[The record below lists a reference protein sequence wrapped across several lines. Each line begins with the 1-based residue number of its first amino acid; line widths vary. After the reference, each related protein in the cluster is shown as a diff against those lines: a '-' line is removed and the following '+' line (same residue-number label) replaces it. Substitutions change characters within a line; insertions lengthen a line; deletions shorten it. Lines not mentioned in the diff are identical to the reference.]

1 MPLKAWPEPVGQVMG
16 ATSSARVEAI
26 SSRSSIGSLASRSIL
41 LMKVMIGTSRRRQI
55 SNSLRVRASMPLAA
69 SITITAE
76 STAVSVR

>member
-1 MPLKAWPEPVGQVMG
+1 MPANSAARPIGQVTG
-16 ATSSARVEAI
+16 QVSSARVEAT
-26 SSRSSIGSLASRSIL
+26 SSSNSIGSRASRSIL
-41 LMKVMIGTSRRRQI
+41 LMKVMIGMSRRRQI